1 MFDNEI
7 PRMADNVKADGQMAF
22 RVSKALKQDFTQMAE
37 TEGKKPSQLI
47 IELMTEYL
55 KRRKENYLDI
65 EDLKALLDKH
75 DQEISQLKQQQNEFV
90 KKSSA

>member
-22 RVSKALKQDFTQMAE
+22 RVSKSLKQDFTEQAE
-37 TEGKKPSQLI
+37 NEGKKPSQLI

-55 KRRKENYLDI
+55 KRKKENYLDL
-65 EDLKALLDKH
+65 EDLKALLYKH
-75 DQEISQLKQQQNEFV
+75 EQEISQLKQQQNEFI
-90 KKSSA
+90 KKSLA